1 MDDRILYY
9 GFDGSDTFQH
19 VPRILKMD
27 LGAGRFG
34 GQVNTLSSLPLLSD
48 SHLNH
53 FE

>member
-9 GFDGSDTFQH
+9 GLDGSDTFQH

-27 LGAGRFG
+27 LGAGQFG
-34 GQVNTLSSLPLLSD
+34 GQVNTLSSLPRSSD